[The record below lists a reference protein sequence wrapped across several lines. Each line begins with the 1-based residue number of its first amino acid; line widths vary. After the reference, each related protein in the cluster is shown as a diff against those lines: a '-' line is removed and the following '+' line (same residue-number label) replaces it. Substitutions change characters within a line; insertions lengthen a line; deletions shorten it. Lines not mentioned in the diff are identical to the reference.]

1 MRQLVVTPTGQIRCL
16 YSEVIDLAALG
27 IPDITRASHVEPG
40 PDGRWRADLRPLLGP
55 VLGPFPRR
63 SEALEAEQ
71 RWIEGHWLLP
81 RA

>member
-1 MRQLVVTPTGQIRCL
+1 MQLVVTPTGQVRCL

-27 IPDITRASHVEPG
+27 DARITRASHVEPG
-40 PDGRWRADLRPLLGP
+40 PDGRWHADLRLLLGP
-55 VLGPFPRR
+55 VLGPFERR

-71 RWIEGHWLLP
+71 TWLEHYWLLG